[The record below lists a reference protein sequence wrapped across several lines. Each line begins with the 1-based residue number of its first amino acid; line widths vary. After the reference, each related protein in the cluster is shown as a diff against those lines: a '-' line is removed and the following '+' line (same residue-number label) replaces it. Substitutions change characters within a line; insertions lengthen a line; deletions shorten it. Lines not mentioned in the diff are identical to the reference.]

1 MPKLRGRAL
10 FISLIVFTLGITQLH
25 GLQLAHADE
34 GYIVLQDGPLDA
46 DNFENLPT
54 DYDITQI
61 SFGIDKNYPDYFD
74 FFISFINP
82 IIPNQFD
89 GTDGSFASLMLDLNN
104 DGEEDFSLDTSEQSY
119 EGNSTH
125 VAVLTDR
132 RNGKIAEINDC
143 EVETWSNIENQATWI
158 AFSIPRNCLD
168 FGTTFGILGYAG
180 SDVGKDNYDYSDTK
194 FWVINPDQGDVP
206 ESVVVGESSSDLP
219 AASSDR
225 MAAIPN
231 PADAPADLSSL
242 SRDISDSV
250 VTVFCGQGSGSGWSA
265 KVDLTDSMVSEGVKS
280 FLITNF
286 HVIEECVDGRE
297 IDIQLADGK
306 IVAGRVTSWNQPGDL
321 AGIVTTEE
329 IEGLNWVGPA
339 PEQGWW
345 VGVIGSPLGQPGIL
359 TTGIASS
366 APANYEGFMS
376 APINPGNSGGPVF
389 DNTGRVIGVA
399 SAIKLIQ
406 SRDELAQGFNIYMGT
421 PLLCGKVIDCSA
433 SDIWAGSSG
442 SFLPSGAGLYIP
454 LGLIA
459 TGAIIGSIFFT
470 RRKRTPSYVAAPFAQ
485 SPNYNRS
492 MPPPPG
498 SMPPGSPPP
507 GSMSPRPGS
516 MPPPPGSMPPRPPGS
531 R

>member
-1 MPKLRGRAL
+1 LTLKSRGAAF
-10 FISLIVFTLGITQLH
+10 FISLIVITLGITQFH

-34 GYIVLQDGPLDA
+34 GYLVLQDGPLDRE
-46 DNFENLPT
+46 NFDDLPT

-89 GTDGSFASLMLDLNN
+89 GRNGSFASLMLDLNN
-104 DGEEDFSLDTSEQSY
+104 DGEEDYSLDTSDQSY
-119 EGNSTH
+119 EGNTTH
-125 VAVLTDR
+125 LAVLTDR
-132 RNGKIAEINDC
+132 RNGSITEITDC

-168 FGTTFGILGYAG
+168 FGATFGILGYAG
-180 SDVGKDNYDYSDTK
+180 SDIGKKNYDYSDSE
-194 FWVINPDQGDVP
+194 FWVINPEQGDAP
-206 ESVVVGESSSDLP
+206 EEVVVGESSSDLP

-225 MAAIPN
+225 MASIPN
-231 PADAPADLSSL
+231 PADAPTDLSSL

-265 KVDLTDSMVSEGVKS
+265 KVDLSQSMKNDGIES

-286 HVIEECVDGRE
+286 HVIEECVDGRQ
-297 IDIQLADGK
+297 IQIQLADGK
-306 IVAGRVTSWNQPGDL
+306 IVTGRVTSWNQPGDL

-329 IEGLNWVGPA
+329 IEGLNWIGPA

-366 APANYEGFMS
+366 APANFEGFMS

-406 SRDELAQGFNIYMGT
+406 SRDEMAQGFNIYMGT

-433 SDIWAGSSG
+433 SDIWSGSSG
-442 SFLPSGAGLYIP
+442 SLLQSGAGLYIP
-454 LGLIA
+454 LGLLA
-459 TGAIIGSIFFT
+459 TGAIIGAIFLT
-470 RRKRTPSYVAAPFAQ
+470 RRKRMPSYAAPAFAQ
-485 SPNYNRS
+485 SQNFNRS

-498 SMPPGSPPP
+498 SMPPP
-507 GSMSPRPGS
+507 PGS

>member
-1 MPKLRGRAL
+1 MSKFRGRAL

-34 GYIVLQDGPLDA
+34 GYIVLQDGPIDQ
-46 DNFENLPT
+46 DNFDDLPT

-61 SFGIDKNYPDYFD
+61 AFGIEEDYPDFYE

-82 IIPNQFD
+82 ITPYQFD
-89 GTDGSFASLMLDLNN
+89 GSNGSFASLMLDLDN
-104 DGEEDFSLDTSEQSY
+104 DGEEDFSIDTSDEPY
-119 EGNSTH
+119 VGNTVH
-125 VAVLTDR
+125 AAILTDR
-132 RNGKIAEINDC
+132 RNNRVTEISSCN
-143 EVETWSNIENQATWI
+143 VETWSNIENKATWI
-158 AFSIPRNCLD
+158 AFAIPMNCLD

-180 SDVGKDNYDYSDTK
+180 SDVGENNYDYSDDD
-194 FWVINPDQGDVP
+194 FWVIDPTENDAPKSTVA
-206 ESVVVGESSSDLP
+206 GESSSDLP

-225 MAAIPN
+225 MASIPN

-265 KVDLTDSMVSEGVKS
+265 KVDLTESMVNNGVKS

-297 IDIQLADGK
+297 IQIQLADGK
-306 IVAGRVTSWNQPGDL
+306 MVAGRVTSWNQPGDL

-329 IEGLNWVGPA
+329 IEGLDWVGPA

-366 APANYEGFMS
+366 APANFEGFMS

-399 SAIKLIQ
+399 SAIRLIQ

-442 SFLPSGAGLYIP
+442 SLFPSGAGLYIP
-454 LGLIA
+454 LGLLA
-459 TGAIIGSIFFT
+459 TGAIIGAIFFT
-470 RRKRTPSYVAAPFAQ
+470 RRKRTSSYAASTFAQ

-498 SMPPGSPPP
+498 SMPPPP
-507 GSMSPRPGS
+507 GSMPPPPGS